1 MYNLTTTNERVDD
14 SAVDQYVEEQMRTD
28 HIPGLALAIVRRG
41 EVILQRGYGFA
52 NLEHRSPVTADSVF
66 EICSIS
72 KQFTVAATM
81 LLVEAGVLGVDHTV
95 HSYLPDLPEMWQNIT
110 VRHLLTST
118 SGIKDYLN
126 EIKGDT
132 VPIQESSQTV
142 VQYVSTHDLNF
153 PLGERWSY
161 SNSGFVLLSL
171 LIGQRSG
178 LPYREFLQSRIL
190 TPLQMHA
197 TYANDL
203 RHVIPNRVAG
213 YVWED
218 GEWRNRRVFF
228 AGKQSDGDGELVST
242 IADLIKW
249 DAAWRSNQF
258 LLPSSLQQVWT
269 PATVNSK
276 ALAQTMLGTHYGFG
290 WFLGEHKGHRAFW
303 TPGAG
308 DGFSTT
314 LMRFPDDDL
323 TVIVLSNRDEFLWAD
338 TLAREIGALVW

>member
-1 MYNLTTTNERVDD
+1 MTIRNEKMDEIIVNR
-14 SAVDQYVEEQMRTD
+14 YVKEQMRAD
-28 HIPGLALAIVRRG
+28 HIPGLALAIVWGG

-52 NLEHRSPVTADSVF
+52 NIEYSSPVTTDSVF

-81 LLVEAGVLGVDHTV
+81 LLVEADVLRLDHTL
-95 HSYLPDLPEMWQNIT
+95 HSYLPDLPEVWRDIT
-110 VRHLLTST
+110 VRHLLTAT

-126 EIKGDT
+126 DIKDNQA
-132 VPIQESSQTV
+132 PIQESSQVV

-153 PLGERWSY
+153 PPGEHWSY
-161 SNSGFVLLSL
+161 NNSGFVLLSL
-171 LIGQRSG
+171 LIEQQSG

-203 RHVIPNRVAG
+203 RHIIPNRVAG
-213 YVWED
+213 YVWD
-218 GEWRNRRVFF
+218 DAEWRNRRVFF
-228 AGKQSDGDGELVST
+228 AGKQSNGDGELVST
-242 IADLIKW
+242 LADLIKW

-269 PATVNSK
+269 PVTVNSK
-276 ALAQTMLGTHYGFG
+276 ELARTMLDTHYGFG
-290 WFLGEHKGHRAFW
+290 WFLGEHEGHRAFW

-338 TLAREIGALVW
+338 KLARGIGALVW

>member
-1 MYNLTTTNERVDD
+1 MTTTNERVGD

-28 HIPGLALAIVRRG
+28 HIPGLALAIVRGG

-52 NLEHRSPVTADSVF
+52 NLEYRSPVTADSVF

-72 KQFTVAATM
+72 KQFAVAATM
-81 LLVEAGVLGVDHTV
+81 LLVEAGELNVDHTL
-95 HSYLPDLPEMWQNIT
+95 HSYLPDLPEVWQNIT
-110 VRHLLTST
+110 VRHLLTAT

-126 EIKGDT
+126 DIEDDT
-132 VPIQESSQTV
+132 APIQESSQMV

-153 PLGERWSY
+153 QPGERWSY
-161 SNSGFVLLSL
+161 SNSGFILLSL
-171 LIGQRSG
+171 LIEQRSG
-178 LPYREFLQSRIL
+178 LPYREFLKSRIL
-190 TPLQMHA
+190 APLQMHA
-197 TYANDL
+197 TCANDL
-203 RHVIPNRVAG
+203 RHVIPNRAAG

-218 GEWRNRRVFF
+218 AEWRNRRVFF
-228 AGKQSDGDGELVST
+228 AGKQSNGDGELVST
-242 IADLIKW
+242 LVDLIKW

-258 LLPSSLQQVWT
+258 LIPSSLQQVWT

-276 ALAQTMLGTHYGFG
+276 AMAQTMLDTYYGFG
-290 WFLGEHKGHRAFW
+290 WFLGEYEGHRTFW

-323 TVIVLSNRDEFLWAD
+323 TVIVLSNRNEFLWAD
-338 TLAREIGALVW
+338 KLARGIGALVW